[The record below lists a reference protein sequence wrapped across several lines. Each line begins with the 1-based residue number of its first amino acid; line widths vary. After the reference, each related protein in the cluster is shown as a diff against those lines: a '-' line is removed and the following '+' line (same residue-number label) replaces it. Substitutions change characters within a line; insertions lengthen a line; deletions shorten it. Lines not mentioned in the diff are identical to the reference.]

1 MRAFHKL
8 TPDETFIFHFRN
20 DFPEIGDRWEPEKH
34 STRRAITVA
43 IVFFGD
49 RAYTGVAPCS
59 WQDQFTRKI
68 GYRMA
73 LGRAMRDAGGNLA
86 PLNQPPSHRT
96 KLEWARDIAE
106 EINGN
111 YRK

>member
-8 TPDETFIFHFRN
+8 KPDDTFIFHFRN
-20 DFPEIGDRWEPEKH
+20 DTGSPPERDKNLFKQ
-34 STRRAITVA
+34 RAVTVA
-43 IVFFGD
+43 IVFVGEA
-49 RAYTGVAPCS
+49 AYSGVAPCS

-73 LGRAMRDAGGNLA
+73 LGRAMLDASKAFA
-86 PLNQPPSHRT
+86 PCKQPPSYRT
-96 KLEWARDIAE
+96 RLEWARDKAE

-111 YRK
+111 YQR